1 MGYRPWGH
9 KELDTP
15 ERLSL
20 SCRPNAA
27 RERAPRG
34 GPLLELA
41 VVLNNSFLLPSS
53 QSRPAVRQIHY
64 PAIWAASSFSSF
76 LSNDRQ

>member
-27 RERAPRG
+27 RERAPG
-34 GPLLELA
+34 VLDWEYSPLLAAYLSA
-41 VVLNNSFLLPSS
+41 SWRPTSLGFFSFKGLLLTFECKG
-53 QSRPAVRQIHY
+53 QDQ
-64 PAIWAASSFSSF
+64 
-76 LSNDRQ
+76 L